1 MLFLIYSSILLRS
14 KKGKS
19 EVKMESEE
27 DDWKQTY
34 KPNRHKTELGSI
46 PELFSKLF
54 EWGIPKSDKIILK
67 NVLKQL
73 YICKKIDLVRLS

>member
-27 DDWKQTY
+27 DDWKKTY

-54 EWGIPKSDKIILK
+54 EWGIPKADKIILK
-67 NVLKQL
+67 SVLKQF

>member
-54 EWGIPKSDKIILK
+54 EWGIPKADKIILK
-67 NVLKQL
+67 SVLKQF

>member
-1 MLFLIYSSILLRS
+1 
-14 KKGKS
+14 
-19 EVKMESEE
+19 MESEE
-27 DDWKQTY
+27 DDWKKTH

-54 EWGIPKSDKIILK
+54 EWGIPKADKIILK
-67 NVLKQL
+67 SVLKQF